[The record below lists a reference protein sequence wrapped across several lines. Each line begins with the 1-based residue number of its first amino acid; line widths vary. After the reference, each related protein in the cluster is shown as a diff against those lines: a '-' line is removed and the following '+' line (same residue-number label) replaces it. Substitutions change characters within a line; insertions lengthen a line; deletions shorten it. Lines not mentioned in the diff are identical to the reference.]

1 MLEELWNIRDS
12 CAQAASETGEQWRLD
27 EVSLIDRV
35 IYTGSACQ
43 IFDAID
49 VLTGGDYAG
58 PSSVV
63 ELKVIL
69 ENARIG

>member
-1 MLEELWNIRDS
+1 MLEDLWGIRDS
-12 CAQAASETGEQWRLD
+12 CAQAARETEEQWLLE
-27 EVSLIDRV
+27 EVTLIDRI

-49 VLTGGDYAG
+49 VLTSGEYAG
-58 PSSVV
+58 PSLVV

-69 ENARIG
+69 ENAR